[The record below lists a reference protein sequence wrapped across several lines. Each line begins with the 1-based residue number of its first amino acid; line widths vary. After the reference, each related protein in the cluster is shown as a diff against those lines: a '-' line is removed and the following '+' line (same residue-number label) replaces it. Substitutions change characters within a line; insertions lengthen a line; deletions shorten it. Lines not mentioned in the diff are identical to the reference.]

1 MIAVL
6 DTNALIQIFGAA
18 SPLAP
23 IRDALRNG
31 RLRLAVSTQ
40 ILLEYEEIIQRSSGS
55 ARWEDVWRFLTL
67 IDAMHGT
74 IHRIGPDYR
83 FHTITGD
90 PDDDAFADC
99 AISAGADC
107 IITSDH
113 HFDALIGS
121 GYRPQPITPED
132 FIRLHL
138 TVA

>member
-6 DTNALIQIFGAA
+6 DTNALIQIFGIA
-18 SPLAP
+18 SPFTLL
-23 IRDALRNG
+23 RDALRNG
-31 RLRLAVSTQ
+31 RLQLAVSTP
-40 ILLEYEEIIQRSSGS
+40 ILLEYEELIRRSSGS
-55 ARWEDVWRFLTL
+55 ARWEEVWRFLML
-67 IDAMHGT
+67 IDLLHGS
-74 IHRIGPDYR
+74 IRHIGPDYR

-99 AISAGADC
+99 AIVAGAEC

-121 GYRPQPITPED
+121 GYRPQPITPEK

-138 TVA
+138 SGM